1 MVKFEKEPKT
11 KGSILVVCAH
21 SDDQVIGAGGAMAKY
36 AREGF
41 DIHTIILSFGES
53 IRPYIRR
60 EIIAKIRIKEAQ
72 RADKIIGGKGV
83 TFLGLKEN
91 HFEEEI
97 KKRGIDKN
105 FKRIIRRLK
114 PVKIFTHSSDDA
126 HPDHRAT
133 FRIVLRMYKEM
144 RLRADLYTFEVWNLF
159 NIKKRNKPKLVVDI
173 SSTFKT
179 KMKALKAFKSQIDLS
194 TFYNYLVLNN
204 FFFFIIHIKDLL
216 NGIKHN
222 TRYAEVFYK
231 VG

>member
-1 MVKFEKEPKT
+1 MTNPES
-11 KGSILVVCAH
+11 KGSILVICSH

-36 AREGF
+36 ANEGF

-53 IRPYIRR
+53 VKPYVRR
-60 EIIAKIRIKEAQ
+60 EIITKTRIKEAQ

-83 TFLGLKEN
+83 TFLGLKEM
-91 HFEEEI
+91 HFEQDL
-97 KKRGIDKN
+97 KNRGLDKN
-105 FKRIIRRLK
+105 FKKIIRELK
-114 PVKIFTHSSDDA
+114 PVKIFTHSSDDV

-144 RLRADLYTFEVWNLF
+144 KLRADFYTFEVWHLF
-159 NIKKRNKPKLVVDI
+159 NIKKRDKPKLVVDI
-173 SSTFKT
+173 SGTFKT

-194 TFYNYLVLNN
+194 TLYNYIVLTN
-204 FFFFIIHIKDLL
+204 FFFFTIHIKDLL

-231 VG
+231 VR